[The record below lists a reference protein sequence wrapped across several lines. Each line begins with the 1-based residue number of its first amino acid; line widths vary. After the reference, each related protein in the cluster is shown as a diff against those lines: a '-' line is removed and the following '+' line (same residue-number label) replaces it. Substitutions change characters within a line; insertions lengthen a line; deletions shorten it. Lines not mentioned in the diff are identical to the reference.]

1 MIPSPEPIDSAHELQ
16 VIVLEDVMWDAELIQ
31 RQLKT
36 LEQKCC
42 FHHCTDQITFVRA
55 LAASKPDLVLSD
67 FKLPGFSGSE
77 ALVLARNAYPDIPFI
92 LVSGAIGEE
101 TLARLL
107 REGTTDYV
115 AKNNLKL
122 LQPIV
127 QRALREHQLR
137 IEARRTI
144 EAVREAIEVL
154 RDTKRAFK
162 SKALGQLRERLEL
175 LLETPFWR

>member
-1 MIPSPEPIDSAHELQ
+1 MKPSPQPLAPDRELQ

-31 RQLKT
+31 RQLMS
-36 LEQKCC
+36 LERKCC
-42 FHHCTDQITFVRA
+42 IHHCTDQPAFTRA
-55 LAASKPDLVLSD
+55 LASINPDLILSD

-77 ALVLARNAYPDIPFI
+77 ALAIAREAYPDVPFV

-107 REGTTDYV
+107 REGATDYV
-115 AKNNLKL
+115 GKNNLKL
-122 LQPIV
+122 LPPIA
-127 QRALREHQLR
+127 QRALQERQMK
-137 IEARRTI
+137 IEARRAI
-144 EAVREAIEVL
+144 HAVREAIEVL

-162 SKALGQLRERLEL
+162 SKALGQLREKLEL